1 MNEQVEPIRVAIACQ
16 GGGSHTAFT
25 AGVLSRLLQPDVMA
39 DHKIVALSGTSGG
52 AICALL
58 AWSALVDGEPE
69 KAESLLRGFWSDN
82 SASTLPERMLNWWVL
97 WAGQM
102 ANFVA
107 TPAVS
112 PYVNPASV
120 LALDHL
126 RSLLERWVDF
136 DRLNQ
141 SDTDSA
147 APERPLLVLGAVD
160 VMSGVFKAFDSRRG
174 EITADAVLASAGGSP
189 PCFVRCRSTADC
201 TGMGCSPRIHR
212 YGICW
217 TPVRMR
223 SGWSKSI
230 RRTGAPNPAPSWRSP
245 IGATS

>member
-1 MNEQVEPIRVAIACQ
+1 VLVNEQVEPIRVAIACQ

-69 KAESLLRGFWSDN
+69 KAESLLHGFWSDN

-102 ANFVA
+102 ANYVA

-112 PYVNPASV
+112 PYINPASV
-120 LALDHL
+120 PVLNHL
-126 RSLLERWVDF
+126 RSLLQRWVDF

-141 SDTDSA
+141 SDTDSP

-174 EITADAVLASAGGSP
+174 EITADAVLASAAIPTLFRSVPVDGGLYWDGLFSQNP
-189 PCFVRCRSTADC
+189 
-201 TGMGCSPRIHR
+201 
-212 YGICW
+212 
-217 TPVRMR
+217 PVRDLLDAR
-223 SGWSKSI
+223 PDEIS
-230 RRTGAPNPAPSWRSP
+230 
-245 IGATS
+245 

>member
-69 KAESLLRGFWSDN
+69 KAESLLHGFWSDN

-102 ANFVA
+102 ANYVA

-141 SDTDSA
+141 SGTDSA

-174 EITADAVLASAGGSP
+174 EITAGRCAGLRGDPHPVSFGARRRRPVLGWVVLPESTGTGSVGRP
-189 PCFVRCRSTADC
+189 
-201 TGMGCSPRIHR
+201 
-212 YGICW
+212 
-217 TPVRMR
+217 
-223 SGWSKSI
+223 SG
-230 RRTGAPNPAPSWRSP
+230 
-245 IGATS
+245 